1 MKRVVVWVVLAI
13 FGIGSGAIAADSLV
27 LGVIFPGSIQDRD
40 YNAIGHYAAERVKA
54 DLGIGTRY
62 RQRVAVADLETA
74 VEGLESDGAKM
85 IWTHG
90 GQYSDRVLALCGDHP
105 ETVFVI
111 EGDEPLPETPPNVMV
126 LGGRTYHK
134 SYYVLGALAA
144 RLTRTGGI
152 GYVGGIELPF
162 TYGEINAAWQ
172 AISAYAPKTRLH
184 YLYAGDFNDPLK
196 TRLVAEALID
206 RGCDVLLSGV
216 NLGNFG
222 LFEAVRKAPRKV
234 YFTTTYTRKSEYVP
248 DHYLCSDIVDY
259 VQPLTATVTAYL
271 KGRRSGY
278 FPVTWGD
285 GRARYISFPIQNV
298 PEALNNEIR
307 RIAAEVESGR
317 REVKKITDRLIPPE

>member
-1 MKRVVVWVVLAI
+1 MKRVVVWAVLAI
-13 FGIGSGAIAADSLV
+13 IGIGSDAAATDSLV

-40 YNAIGHYAAERVKA
+40 YNAIGHAAAETVKA

-62 RQRVAVADLETA
+62 RQRVALADLETA
-74 VEGLESDGAKM
+74 VGGLESDGAKM

-90 GQYSDRVLALCGDHP
+90 GQYSDRVLELCGDHP

-111 EGDEPLPETPPNVMV
+111 EGDEPPSATPPNVMV
-126 LGGRTYHK
+126 LGGRSYHK

-144 RLTRTGGI
+144 RLTQTGRI
-152 GYVGGIELPF
+152 GYIGGLELPF

-172 AISAYAPKTRLH
+172 AISAHDDQARLH
-184 YLYAGDFNDPLK
+184 HLYAGDFNDPLK

-234 YFTTTYTRKSEYVP
+234 YFTTTYTRKSGYVP
-248 DHYLCSDIVDY
+248 GHYLCSDIVDY
-259 VQPLTATVTAYL
+259 VQPLTATITAYL
-271 KGRRSGY
+271 NGRRSGY
-278 FPVTWGD
+278 YPVTWGE

-298 PEALNNEIR
+298 PEILNDEIR
-307 RIAAEVESGR
+307 RIASEVDAGQR
-317 REVKKITDRLIPPE
+317 KVLKITDRLTLPE